1 VITDKTHTRKGE
13 RNVSVYVIWE
23 TWLKE
28 GAEREGLMLTQH
40 IWRDMRSY
48 SGYQGHLLL
57 QDQDQPGHLIVV
69 GRWTTREQADR
80 IRDDYARSS
89 TVQQLKPL
97 LARER
102 TRSVHD
108 ALEANGVLI

>member
-1 VITDKTHTRKGE
+1 M
-13 RNVSVYVIWE
+13 SVYVIWE

>member
-1 VITDKTHTRKGE
+1 M
-13 RNVSVYVIWE
+13 SVYVVWE

-28 GAEREGLMLTQH
+28 GAEREGLRLTQQ
-40 IWRDMRSY
+40 IWSDMRSY
-48 SGYQGHLLL
+48 AGYQGHLLV

-69 GRWTTREQADR
+69 GRWETREQVDWS
-80 IRDDYARSS
+80 RDDYTPRSS
-89 TVQQLKPL
+89 TVQQLRPL

-108 ALEANGVLI
+108 AVEANGVLL